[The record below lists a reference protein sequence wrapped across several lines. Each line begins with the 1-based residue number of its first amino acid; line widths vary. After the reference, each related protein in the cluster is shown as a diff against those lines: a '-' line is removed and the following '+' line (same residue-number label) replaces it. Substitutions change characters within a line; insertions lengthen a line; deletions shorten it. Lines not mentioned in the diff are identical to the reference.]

1 MFTFCA
7 ENHLMTKEDFSDLV
21 LRLKRGDNTALSYL
35 HPYQAGC
42 IRMLVVKSGSR
53 CDQDNAYDLF
63 VDSVLDFR
71 KNVLKDKVDFQNI
84 QAYLRRICWNKWLA
98 MARTNNRQDNSEEA
112 VTTILYEST
121 DTETTNAMEELYA
134 SRLAQIELALGQLSD
149 QCRKVICMAIA
160 DEISMSEIAKQ
171 LNLASADVAKT
182 TKSRCYKKLLEIIR
196 KSPKP

>member
-1 MFTFCA
+1 
-7 ENHLMTKEDFSDLV
+7 MTKEDFNDLV

-53 CDQDNAYDLF
+53 CDQDSAYDVF

-71 KNVLKDKVDFQNI
+71 KNVLLGRVDFQNT

-98 MARTNNRQDNSEEA
+98 LARTINRQDNSKEA
-112 VTTILYEST
+112 VTSMLYGNS
-121 DTETTNAMEELYA
+121 ETVEDMEENYT
-134 SRLAQIELALGQLSD
+134 SRLAELEGAMQQLSE
-149 QCRKVICMAIA
+149 QCRKILYMAIA
-160 DEISMSEIAKQ
+160 DELPMAEIAIQ

-182 TKSRCYKKLLEIIR
+182 SKSRCYKKLLEIVR
-196 KSPKP
+196 KSPNP